1 MINFNDTKAV
11 FAHKSNFELRKSY
24 YLFSILQHS
33 LLVKIGS
40 LLLKISFFLRLP
52 VKKLIKMTIFN
63 QFCGGENIKD
73 CTRKI
78 NKLSEFRIGTIL
90 DYSVEEKENENLAE
104 GKLEIDDP
112 IDIEKKENEEI
123 KIIQKYMPLQIDD
136 SKINSILDEAIKET
150 DSVQIR
156 DMGKVMSF
164 LKDNYSGQ
172 MDFGKV
178 SGMLKDK
185 LKS

>member
-1 MINFNDTKAV
+1 M
-11 FAHKSNFELRKSY
+11 
-24 YLFSILQHS
+24 
-33 LLVKIGS
+33 LLDLIKED
-40 LLLKISFFLRLP
+40 LKIAMKAKDSLTVSTLRMVTSAIKNVEINNRASDSSGP
-52 VKKLIKMTIFN
+52 INESEIIQLISKMIKQRKESAEIFSTS
-63 QFCGGENIKD
+63 GRKD
-73 CTRKI
+73 
-78 NKLSEFRIGTIL
+78 L
-90 DYSVEEKENENLAE
+90 
-104 GKLEIDDP
+104 
-112 IDIEKKENEEI
+112 EKKENDEI

-172 MDFGKV
+172 MDFGRV

>member
-1 MINFNDTKAV
+1 M
-11 FAHKSNFELRKSY
+11 
-24 YLFSILQHS
+24 
-33 LLVKIGS
+33 LLDLIKED
-40 LLLKISFFLRLP
+40 LKIAMKAKDSLTVSTLRMVTSAIKNVEINNRVSDSSGP
-52 VKKLIKMTIFN
+52 INESEIIQLISKMIKQRKESAEIFSTS
-63 QFCGGENIKD
+63 GRED
-73 CTRKI
+73 
-78 NKLSEFRIGTIL
+78 L
-90 DYSVEEKENENLAE
+90 
-104 GKLEIDDP
+104 
-112 IDIEKKENEEI
+112 EKKENEEI

-150 DSVQIR
+150 DSIQIR

-178 SGMLKDK
+178 SVMLKDK

>member
-1 MINFNDTKAV
+1 M
-11 FAHKSNFELRKSY
+11 
-24 YLFSILQHS
+24 
-33 LLVKIGS
+33 LLDLIKED
-40 LLLKISFFLRLP
+40 LKIAMKAKDSLTVSTLRM
-52 VKKLIKMTIFN
+52 VTSAIKNVEINNRASDSSGSINESEIIQLISKMIKQRKESAEIFSTSDR
-63 QFCGGENIKD
+63 KD
-73 CTRKI
+73 
-78 NKLSEFRIGTIL
+78 L
-90 DYSVEEKENENLAE
+90 
-104 GKLEIDDP
+104 
-112 IDIEKKENEEI
+112 EKKENDEI

-150 DSVQIR
+150 DSAQIR

>member
-1 MINFNDTKAV
+1 M
-11 FAHKSNFELRKSY
+11 
-24 YLFSILQHS
+24 
-33 LLVKIGS
+33 LLDLIKED
-40 LLLKISFFLRLP
+40 LKIAMKAKDSLTVSTLRM
-52 VKKLIKMTIFN
+52 VTSAIKNVEINNRASDSSGSINESEIIQLISKMIKQRKESAEIFSTS
-63 QFCGGENIKD
+63 GRKD
-73 CTRKI
+73 
-78 NKLSEFRIGTIL
+78 L
-90 DYSVEEKENENLAE
+90 
-104 GKLEIDDP
+104 
-112 IDIEKKENEEI
+112 EKKENDEI

-178 SGMLKDK
+178 SGMLKGK

>member
-1 MINFNDTKAV
+1 M
-11 FAHKSNFELRKSY
+11 
-24 YLFSILQHS
+24 
-33 LLVKIGS
+33 LLD
-40 LLLKISFFLRLP
+40 
-52 VKKLIKMTIFN
+52 LIKEDLKVAMKAKDSLTVSTLRMVTSAIKNVEINNRASDSSGSINESEIIQLISKMIKQRKESAEIFSTS
-63 QFCGGENIKD
+63 GRKD
-73 CTRKI
+73 
-78 NKLSEFRIGTIL
+78 L
-90 DYSVEEKENENLAE
+90 
-104 GKLEIDDP
+104 
-112 IDIEKKENEEI
+112 EKKENDEI

>member
-1 MINFNDTKAV
+1 M
-11 FAHKSNFELRKSY
+11 
-24 YLFSILQHS
+24 
-33 LLVKIGS
+33 LLDLIKED
-40 LLLKISFFLRLP
+40 LKIAMKAKDSLTVSTLRMVTSAIKNIEINNRASDSP
-52 VKKLIKMTIFN
+52 GPINESEIIQLISKMIKQRKESAEIFSTS
-63 QFCGGENIKD
+63 GRKD
-73 CTRKI
+73 
-78 NKLSEFRIGTIL
+78 L
-90 DYSVEEKENENLAE
+90 
-104 GKLEIDDP
+104 
-112 IDIEKKENEEI
+112 EKKENDEI

>member
-1 MINFNDTKAV
+1 M
-11 FAHKSNFELRKSY
+11 
-24 YLFSILQHS
+24 
-33 LLVKIGS
+33 LLDLIKED
-40 LLLKISFFLRLP
+40 LKIAMKAKDILTVSTLRMVTSAIKNIEINNRASDSP
-52 VKKLIKMTIFN
+52 GPINESEIIQLISKMIKQRKESAEIFSTS
-63 QFCGGENIKD
+63 GRED
-73 CTRKI
+73 
-78 NKLSEFRIGTIL
+78 L
-90 DYSVEEKENENLAE
+90 
-104 GKLEIDDP
+104 
-112 IDIEKKENEEI
+112 EKKENEEI

>member
-1 MINFNDTKAV
+1 M
-11 FAHKSNFELRKSY
+11 
-24 YLFSILQHS
+24 
-33 LLVKIGS
+33 LLDLIKED
-40 LLLKISFFLRLP
+40 LKIAMKAKDSLTVSTLRM
-52 VKKLIKMTIFN
+52 VTSAIKNVEINNRASGSSGSINESEIIQLISKMIKQRKESAEIFSTSSR
-63 QFCGGENIKD
+63 KD
-73 CTRKI
+73 
-78 NKLSEFRIGTIL
+78 L
-90 DYSVEEKENENLAE
+90 
-104 GKLEIDDP
+104 
-112 IDIEKKENEEI
+112 EKKENDEI

-136 SKINSILDEAIKET
+136 SKINSILDEAIEET

-178 SGMLKDK
+178 SVMLKDK

>member
-1 MINFNDTKAV
+1 M
-11 FAHKSNFELRKSY
+11 
-24 YLFSILQHS
+24 
-33 LLVKIGS
+33 LLDLIKED
-40 LLLKISFFLRLP
+40 LKIAMKGKDILTVSTLRMVTSAIKNIEINNRASDSP
-52 VKKLIKMTIFN
+52 GPINESEIIQLISKMIKQRKESAEIFSTS
-63 QFCGGENIKD
+63 GRED
-73 CTRKI
+73 
-78 NKLSEFRIGTIL
+78 L
-90 DYSVEEKENENLAE
+90 
-104 GKLEIDDP
+104 
-112 IDIEKKENEEI
+112 EKKENEEI

>member
-1 MINFNDTKAV
+1 M
-11 FAHKSNFELRKSY
+11 
-24 YLFSILQHS
+24 
-33 LLVKIGS
+33 LLDLIKED
-40 LLLKISFFLRLP
+40 LKIAMKAKDSLTVSTLRM
-52 VKKLIKMTIFN
+52 VTSAIKNVEINNRASDSSGSINESEIIQLISKMIKQRKESAEIFSTSDR
-63 QFCGGENIKD
+63 KD
-73 CTRKI
+73 
-78 NKLSEFRIGTIL
+78 L
-90 DYSVEEKENENLAE
+90 
-104 GKLEIDDP
+104 
-112 IDIEKKENEEI
+112 EKKENDEI

-150 DSVQIR
+150 DSIQIR

>member
-1 MINFNDTKAV
+1 M
-11 FAHKSNFELRKSY
+11 
-24 YLFSILQHS
+24 
-33 LLVKIGS
+33 LLD
-40 LLLKISFFLRLP
+40 
-52 VKKLIKMTIFN
+52 LIKEDLKVAMKAKDSLTVSTLRMVTSAIKNVEINNRASDSSGPINESEIIQLISKMIKQRKESAEIFSTS
-63 QFCGGENIKD
+63 GRKD
-73 CTRKI
+73 
-78 NKLSEFRIGTIL
+78 L
-90 DYSVEEKENENLAE
+90 
-104 GKLEIDDP
+104 
-112 IDIEKKENEEI
+112 EKKENDEI

>member
-1 MINFNDTKAV
+1 MKSKDSLTVSTLRMVTSAIKNVEINNRASDSSGSINESEIIQLISKMIKQ
-11 FAHKSNFELRKSY
+11 RKESAEI
-24 YLFSILQHS
+24 FSTS
-33 LLVKIGS
+33 D
-40 LLLKISFFLRLP
+40 R
-52 VKKLIKMTIFN
+52 
-63 QFCGGENIKD
+63 KD
-73 CTRKI
+73 
-78 NKLSEFRIGTIL
+78 L
-90 DYSVEEKENENLAE
+90 
-104 GKLEIDDP
+104 
-112 IDIEKKENEEI
+112 EKKENDEI

>member
-1 MINFNDTKAV
+1 M
-11 FAHKSNFELRKSY
+11 
-24 YLFSILQHS
+24 
-33 LLVKIGS
+33 LLDLIKED
-40 LLLKISFFLRLP
+40 LKIAMKAKDSLTVSTLRM
-52 VKKLIKMTIFN
+52 VTSAIKNVEINNRASDSSGSINESEIIQLISKMIKQRKESAEIFSTS
-63 QFCGGENIKD
+63 GRED
-73 CTRKI
+73 
-78 NKLSEFRIGTIL
+78 L
-90 DYSVEEKENENLAE
+90 
-104 GKLEIDDP
+104 
-112 IDIEKKENEEI
+112 EKKENDEI

-150 DSVQIR
+150 DSIQIR

>member
-1 MINFNDTKAV
+1 M
-11 FAHKSNFELRKSY
+11 
-24 YLFSILQHS
+24 
-33 LLVKIGS
+33 LLDLIKED
-40 LLLKISFFLRLP
+40 LKIAMKAKDSLTVSTLRM
-52 VKKLIKMTIFN
+52 VTSAIKNVEINNRASDSSCSINESEIIQLISKMIKQRKESAEIFSTS
-63 QFCGGENIKD
+63 GRKD
-73 CTRKI
+73 
-78 NKLSEFRIGTIL
+78 L
-90 DYSVEEKENENLAE
+90 
-104 GKLEIDDP
+104 
-112 IDIEKKENEEI
+112 EKKENDEI

>member
-1 MINFNDTKAV
+1 M
-11 FAHKSNFELRKSY
+11 
-24 YLFSILQHS
+24 
-33 LLVKIGS
+33 LLDLIKED
-40 LLLKISFFLRLP
+40 LKIAMKAKDSLTVSTLRM
-52 VKKLIKMTIFN
+52 VTSAIKNVEINNRASGSSGSINESEIIQLISKMIKQRKESAEIFSTS
-63 QFCGGENIKD
+63 GRKD
-73 CTRKI
+73 
-78 NKLSEFRIGTIL
+78 L
-90 DYSVEEKENENLAE
+90 
-104 GKLEIDDP
+104 
-112 IDIEKKENEEI
+112 EKKENDEI

-136 SKINSILDEAIKET
+136 SKINSILDEAIEET

-178 SGMLKDK
+178 SVMLKDK